1 MSSTCEQLLPKI
13 EKAQSVTPQ
22 TTKYRYGTV
31 ISDQWIHW
39 KFEKKSFHSNIN
51 LVNICAFF
59 TVIFTSSL
67 RKHFSKFPVTK
78 VGKETWRL

>member
-51 LVNICAFF
+51 LVNICAFSQLF
-59 TVIFTSSL
+59 LLLPLENTLVSFQSQ
-67 RKHFSKFPVTK
+67 R
-78 VGKETWRL
+78 